1 MQLFTNFDLQSK
13 LGGIKVMMKRN
24 YQKELEKTL
33 TQIQKSGE
41 VPQLFLHCC
50 CAPCS
55 SYVLEYLSDYF
66 HITVFYYNPNITDK
80 EEYGKR
86 VAEVK
91 RLIAEMPARHPIEF
105 VEGEY
110 EPKTFAAV
118 AKGLEREPEG
128 GARCEKCFRL
138 RLAKTAEKARATIQ
152 GKVFISTTLTISPL
166 KDAELLNSIG
176 EEIVKQFDGMAFL
189 NSDFKKN
196 EGYKRSIE
204 LSRKYN
210 LYRQNYC
217 GCEFSRKGSLS

>member
-1 MQLFTNFDLQSK
+1 
-13 LGGIKVMMKRN
+13 MKRN

-66 HITVFYYNPNITDK
+66 HITVFYYNPNITDR
-80 EEYGKR
+80 EEYSKR
-86 VAEVK
+86 VDEVK

-110 EPKTFAAV
+110 EPKAFATV

-138 RLAKTAEKARATIQ
+138 RLAKTAEKARETMQ
-152 GKVFISTTLTISPL
+152 GNVYISTTLTISPL

-176 EEIVKQFDGMAFL
+176 EEIVKQFDEMEFL

-217 GCEFSRKGSLS
+217 GCEFSRNNRK